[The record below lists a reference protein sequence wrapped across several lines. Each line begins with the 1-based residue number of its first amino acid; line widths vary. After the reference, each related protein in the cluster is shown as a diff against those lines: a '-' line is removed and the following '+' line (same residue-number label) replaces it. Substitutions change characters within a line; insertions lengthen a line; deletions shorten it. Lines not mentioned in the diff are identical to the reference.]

1 MATYIASLV
10 AVYFV
15 VWWICFMAVLPW
27 GVRSQHE
34 EGEVV
39 PGTEA
44 GAPVAPK
51 LVRKAIVTSI
61 IAAVIVAAF
70 IYLVRSGLLTLDMM
84 PGMKEP
90 PPAGMR

>member
-1 MATYIASLV
+1 MTFVGSLV

-34 EGEVV
+34 QGEVV

-44 GAPVAPK
+44 GAPVAPM
-51 LVRKAIVTSI
+51 LIRKAIVTSI
-61 IAAVIVAAF
+61 LAAIIVALF
-70 IYLVRSGLLTLDMM
+70 TYLIRSGMLSLDMM
-84 PGMKEP
+84 PGMKAP
-90 PPAGMR
+90 PLPRAG